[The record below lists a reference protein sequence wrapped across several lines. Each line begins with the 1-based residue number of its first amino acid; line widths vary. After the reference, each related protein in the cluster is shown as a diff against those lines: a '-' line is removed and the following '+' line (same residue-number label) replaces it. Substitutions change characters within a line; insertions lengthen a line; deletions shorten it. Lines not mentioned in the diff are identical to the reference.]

1 MSVAGGMLG
10 GSCGHYHGGMEK
22 IDGQNG
28 TSQTAVWYFVVAT
41 FLFVGGVFALT
52 MAEGL
57 MAVAAIA
64 IGLGAVIA
72 IVGAFVFKQENGRSK

>member
-1 MSVAGGMLG
+1 MGRMLG
-10 GSCGHYHGGMEK
+10 GSCGQYHGRMET

-28 TSQTAVWYFVVAT
+28 TSETAVWYFVVAT

-57 MAVAAIA
+57 MAIAAIA

-72 IVGAFVFKQENGRSK
+72 IVGAFVFKQENRRSK